1 MTYLL
6 VLGISG
12 AAGAFVPA
20 GGVVSVGFCSQPV
33 NTVAMTI
40 PNNTI
45 RVYILFIVEL
55 NLTKTARMTSTF
67 FHSVA
72 AGLR

>member
-20 GGVVSVGFCSQPV
+20 GGVVSAGFSQPV
-33 NTVAMTI
+33 SAAPNTI
-40 PNNTI
+40 PNITI
-45 RVYILFIVEL
+45 RVYIRFIVSVPF
-55 NLTKTARMTSTF
+55 TKSAGSTSTIF
-67 FHSVA
+67 LKMN
-72 AGLR
+72 G